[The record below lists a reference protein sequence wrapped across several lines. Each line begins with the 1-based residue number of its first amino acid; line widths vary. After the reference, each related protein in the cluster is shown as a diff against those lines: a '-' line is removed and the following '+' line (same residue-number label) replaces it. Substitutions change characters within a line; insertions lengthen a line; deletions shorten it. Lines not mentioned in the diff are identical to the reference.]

1 MNNLKHKKKYLLFRL
16 KNLQNNQ
23 TLFYKKS
30 NGLFLNLLQKNMPGG
45 NQTPD
50 LELRK
55 LTLYSTELRAHK

>member
-30 NGLFLNLLQKNMPGG
+30 NGLFLNLLHKNMPGG